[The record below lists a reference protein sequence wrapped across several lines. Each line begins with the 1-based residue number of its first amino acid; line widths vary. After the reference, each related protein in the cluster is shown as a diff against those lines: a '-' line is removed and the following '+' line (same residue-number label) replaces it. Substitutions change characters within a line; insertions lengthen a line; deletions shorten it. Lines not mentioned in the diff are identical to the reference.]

1 MTETLKPEVKE
12 VTKVESVNIRAVGN
26 GYIVDISGK
35 DKNDDWASDQQVFL
49 DKKEAVDF
57 MSAKIG
63 G

>member
-1 MTETLKPEVKE
+1 MKE
-12 VTKVESVNIRAVGN
+12 VTKVESVNNRAVGN